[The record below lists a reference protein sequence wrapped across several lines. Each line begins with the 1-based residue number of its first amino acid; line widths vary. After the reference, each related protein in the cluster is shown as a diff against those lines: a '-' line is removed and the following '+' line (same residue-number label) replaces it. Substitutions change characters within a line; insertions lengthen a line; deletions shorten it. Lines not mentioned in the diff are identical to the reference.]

1 MDKFLIH
8 RKIIQF
14 KGMNNPLQTATLIF
28 FYIRHQLVV
37 KSKSDYGTAILS
49 YGQPKKEGRIRK
61 KLQSIQEYTSFIIVP
76 SITPTINHFS
86 NKVISSIFVVE
97 FQLLY

>member
-14 KGMNNPLQTATLIF
+14 TGMNNPLQTTTIIF

-49 YGQPKKEGRIRK
+49 YGQPKKEGRK
-61 KLQSIQEYTSFIIVP
+61 KKKEKASINPRIYFIHNRAVYNP
-76 SITPTINHFS
+76 N
-86 NKVISSIFVVE
+86 NKPF
-97 FQLLY
+97 FK

>member
-14 KGMNNPLQTATLIF
+14 KGMNNPLQTTTLIF

-49 YGQPKKEGRIRK
+49 YGQPKKEGRRK

-76 SITPTINHFS
+76 SITPN
-86 NKVISSIFVVE
+86 NKPFFKSGNF
-97 FQLLY
+97 FYFRR